1 MKSPPSPACSRAW
14 SWYSPEDVRTGIG
27 VLEQGTFVEGLGE
40 IRQRYGV
47 DKTHTFGDNMS
58 MSNDF
63 AWNTEKNWQL
73 IEQRSISF
81 ETVVSA
87 MEQGALLD
95 VLVHPNQDRYPGQY
109 IYVVAI
115 QAYVHL
121 VPFVIQPNGTRFLKT
136 IIPSRNATRGYS
148 RRQP

>member
-1 MKSPPSPACSRAW
+1 MNNA
-14 SWYSPEDVRTGIG
+14 
-27 VLEQGTFVEGLGE
+27 
-40 IRQRYGV
+40 
-47 DKTHTFGDNMS
+47 
-58 MSNDF
+58 F

-73 IEQRSISF
+73 IKKRGISF

-136 IIPSRNATRGYS
+136 IIPSRKATREYS